1 VTLGFAERGLVVK
14 PIDVEVM
21 FTGVLVFRPGTPHT
35 ETARQFMRHM
45 RMQLERDQK
54 ALRLA
59 LGAAATEEDEAAV
72 RKRNRRPA
80 GGVFPKAAS
89 ALRLRLSA
97 VTMHCYPTQPI
108 FTLHKRQRACIA
120 HFRQVCVAPATD
132 PFNQG
137 NCRVNLGQTQFAS

>member
-1 VTLGFAERGLVVK
+1 VK

-35 ETARQFMRHM
+35 ETAKQFMRHM

-54 ALRLA
+54 ALKLA
-59 LGAAATEEDEAAV
+59 LSAAATAEGEGAV
-72 RKRNRRPA
+72 RKSSRRPA
-80 GGVFPKAAS
+80 GARVPKAAS
-89 ALRLRLSA
+89 SLRLRLSA
-97 VTMHCYPTQPI
+97 VTMHCYPTQPF

-120 HFRQVCVAPATD
+120 HCRQVCLARATD

-137 NCRVNLGQTQFAS
+137 NCRINLR